1 VAPYLFKISGMLAV
15 MSRKNK
21 AAFCLDLKTAF
32 HIYNPYDPR
41 NLGDSYSIFRL
52 LVRLFYDEEHILGTR
67 ERKGSGVIMRDVVI
81 VGACRTAVGDFAG
94 TLSSISATDLGAL
107 AITEALRRGGI
118 SAESVDEVIMGS
130 VLPHGLGQNPARQ
143 SMVRAGLPWETGAFT
158 INKVCGS
165 GLKAVMLAA
174 QAVQCGDADVVVA
187 GGQEN
192 MNLCPYLLPK
202 ARTGYRM
209 NNDKVVDG
217 MVHDGL
223 WDHVNDFH
231 MGVSSE
237 LVAEK
242 YGVTRDDADAF
253 ALASY
258 EKAWKAMEEGKLKE
272 EVFPV
277 EIPRRKGDPMIFER
291 DEIPFRE
298 PRTSAEGLAKL
309 RPAFKKDGVT
319 TAGNASKI
327 SDGSSAVVV
336 MSREKARE
344 LGCKPL
350 VRIGA
355 QGSSGLDMKYV
366 LVAPILSIPKV
377 LAKDGLRVEDVDLHE
392 INEAFS
398 TSSVAINRELGIDE
412 EKVNVHGGS
421 VAIGHPIGASGARV
435 LTTLIYAM
443 KDRGAGIGQASLCLG
458 GGEAVTMVV
467 YNE

>member
-1 VAPYLFKISGMLAV
+1 MK
-15 MSRKNK
+15 
-21 AAFCLDLKTAF
+21 
-32 HIYNPYDPR
+32 
-41 NLGDSYSIFRL
+41 
-52 LVRLFYDEEHILGTR
+52 
-67 ERKGSGVIMRDVVI
+67 DVVI
-81 VGACRTAVGDFAG
+81 VSACRTAVGDFSG
-94 TLSSISATDLGAL
+94 TLSNVSATDLGAL
-107 AITEALRRGGI
+107 AINEALRRAGI
-118 SAESVDEVIMGS
+118 SGEDVDEVILGS

-143 SMVRAGLPWETGAFT
+143 SMVRAGLPYETGAIT
-158 INKVCGS
+158 VNKVCGS
-165 GLKAVMLAA
+165 GLKAVMLAS
-174 QAVQCGDADVVVA
+174 QAIQCGDADVVVA

-192 MNLCPYLLPK
+192 MNLCPYLLPR

-242 YGVTRDDADAF
+242 YGVTREHADAF
-253 ALASY
+253 ALESY
-258 EKAWKAMEEGKLKE
+258 KKSWKAMEEGKFKE
-272 EVFPV
+272 EVFLV
-277 EIPRRKGDPMIFER
+277 NVPRRKGDPIVFDR
-291 DEIPFRE
+291 DEIPIRE
-298 PRTSAEGLAKL
+298 PRTSAEGLARL
-309 RPAFKKDGVT
+309 RPAFRKDGVT

-327 SDGSSAVVV
+327 SDGASALVV

-344 LGCKPL
+344 LGCRPL
-350 VRIGA
+350 VRVGA
-355 QGSSGLDMKYV
+355 QGASGLDMKYV

-377 LAKDGLRVEDVDLHE
+377 LAKDGLSVKDVDLHE

-443 KDRGAGIGQASLCLG
+443 KDRGDSIGQASLCLG
-458 GGEAVTMVV
+458 GGEAVTLVV
-467 YNE
+467 YNED